1 MALKP
6 LREIIEEAFE
16 EMIGIDFSYDD
27 DRVRL
32 TQQVHDAVLR
42 SNIEFVAS
50 VLGGSVYHSPD
61 GQAFIQ
67 TGFVDEN
74 EISDE
79 YWEEYQNEGGDF
91 HEEDDVVEDETD
103 EEVEDDE
110 IEE

>member
-6 LREIIEEAFE
+6 LRETIEEAFE

-32 TQQVHDAVLR
+32 AQQVHDAVVR
-42 SNIEFVAS
+42 SNIEFIAA
-50 VLGGSVYHSPD
+50 VLGGSIYHSPD

-79 YWEEYQNEGGDF
+79 YWEEHQNEGGDF
-91 HEEDDVVEDETD
+91 HEDDDEADDETD
-103 EEVEDDE
+103 EEVEEDE